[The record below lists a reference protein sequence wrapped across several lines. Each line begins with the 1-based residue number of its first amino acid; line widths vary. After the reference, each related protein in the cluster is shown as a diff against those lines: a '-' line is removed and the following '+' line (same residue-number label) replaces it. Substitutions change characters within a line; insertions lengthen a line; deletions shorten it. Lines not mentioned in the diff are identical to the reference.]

1 MAWGPET
8 AEERDMPLTV
18 TCPGCRASLHVR
30 EEGAGQSMLCP
41 RCGGTVAVPDEE
53 PLTVLPA
60 ADEGTPRA
68 RPEAGGLTKLCP
80 ACHREIPRQ
89 ARKCRYCR
97 DWVEEDDEDAPIR
110 YKPCPRCGATGA
122 ERVLFTFWG
131 SFYGPALFSHVR
143 CPDCG
148 YAYNGRTGRSNL
160 VPAVVFVTV
169 PLVLILAIIGGLIA
183 LLVATMH

>member
-1 MAWGPET
+1 
-8 AEERDMPLTV
+8 MPLTI
-18 TCPGCRASLHVR
+18 TCPSCRACLRVQDSTS
-30 EEGAGQSMLCP
+30 GQSMLCP
-41 RCGGTVAVPDEE
+41 RCGGTVPVPDEE

-60 ADEGTPRA
+60 DDEAPPRA
-68 RPEAGGLTKLCP
+68 PAEPAGPTKLCP
-80 ACHREIPRQ
+80 ACHREIPRA

-97 DWVEEDDEDAPIR
+97 DWVEEEDEDAPAR

-122 ERVLFTFWG
+122 ERVVFTFWG

-160 VPAVVFVTV
+160 VPAIIFVTV
-169 PLVLILAIIGGLIA
+169 PLVLILLILGGLIT
-183 LLVATMH
+183 LLVVTMK